1 MFSYF
6 QIEDIS
12 EPNLI
17 YACIFLLR
25 MKLLESRDLPMYQ
38 RLTNL
43 MQGNTNDLWEEASFS
58 SEVVELLQN
67 QMKLEVT
74 RENVIQLMGIKR
86 TNASTLVSIGQEHN
100 NVIGTNSSGKEI
112 AAEHKST
119 QNVVA

>member
-1 MFSYF
+1 
-6 QIEDIS
+6 
-12 EPNLI
+12 
-17 YACIFLLR
+17 
-25 MKLLESRDLPMYQ
+25 MYQ

-43 MQGNTNDLWEEASFS
+43 MQGNTNDLWDEASFS

-100 NVIGTNSSGKEI
+100 NVIGTNSSGKENS
-112 AAEHKST
+112 AEHKRT
-119 QNVVA
+119 